1 MVTEFAQIEV
11 KPGLEEAFIEGAAK
25 SRPVFLAAEGCFGMG
40 LQRSV
45 EAPTKFLLMV
55 QWESV
60 DAHMVTF
67 RESPAF
73 RNGATMSAIASRHRR
88 WSGTAKPWS
97 RRLFQDFIRKT
108 CLN

>member
-11 KPGLEEAFIEGAAK
+11 KPGMEQAFIEGAAK

-45 EAPTKFLLMV
+45 EEPTKFLLMV

-67 RESPAF
+67 RESPGF
-73 RNGATMSAIASRHRR
+73 QEWRNNVGDCFAAPPVVWHGETVV
-88 WSGTAKPWS
+88 
-97 RRLFQDFIRKT
+97 
-108 CLN
+108 

>member
-11 KPGLEEAFIEGAAK
+11 KPGMEETFIQGAAK

-45 EAPTKFLLMV
+45 EEPSKFLLMV

-60 DAHMVTF
+60 DAHMVIF
-67 RESPAF
+67 RESPGF
-73 RNGATMSAIASRHRR
+73 QEWRNNVGHCFAVPPVVWHGATVI
-88 WSGTAKPWS
+88 
-97 RRLFQDFIRKT
+97 
-108 CLN
+108 

>member
-11 KPGLEEAFIEGAAK
+11 KPGMEEAFIQGAAK

-45 EAPTKFLLMV
+45 EEPSKFLLMV

-60 DAHMVTF
+60 DAHMVIF
-67 RESPAF
+67 RESPGF
-73 RNGATMSAIASRHRR
+73 QEWRNNVGHCFAVPPVVWHGETVI
-88 WSGTAKPWS
+88 
-97 RRLFQDFIRKT
+97 
-108 CLN
+108 

>member
-45 EAPTKFLLMV
+45 EEPTKFLLMV

-67 RESPAF
+67 RESPGFQEWRANVAHCF
-73 RNGATMSAIASRHRR
+73 AAPPVVWHGETMV
-88 WSGTAKPWS
+88 
-97 RRLFQDFIRKT
+97 
-108 CLN
+108 